1 MRGLVLVVLALA
13 GGCSMYDTDYGPTPF
28 LCGAAD
34 QEPRCPDGYSCMLD
48 PGNGTEVCVEEGGS
62 ISQSFNCV
70 DDSAMEPDDLLAM
83 ATMTGLDG
91 VRTET
96 VEGRSVC
103 PAGDKDTFA
112 INIATT
118 NEDVEITVTMDQN
131 GGILRA
137 ALLNTGGVPISV
149 ATAVD
154 GEPTV
159 IKATAMN
166 LPVAVYYAQVYGPP
180 GGDLQVN
187 NFKIELTVSG
197 P

>member
-1 MRGLVLVVLALA
+1 MRCLFVAAIALA
-13 GGCSMYDTDYGPTPF
+13 AGCSMYDTDYGPTPF
-28 LCGAAD
+28 LCGPMEQD
-34 QEPRCPDGYSCMLD
+34 PRCPEGYTCMQD
-48 PGNGTEVCVEEGGS
+48 PGNGTEVCVEEGGT
-62 ISQSFNCV
+62 ISQNFNCV
-70 DDSAMEPDDLLAM
+70 DDSAMEPDDGLAM
-83 ATMTGLDG
+83 ATMTGLDA

-96 VEGRSVC
+96 IEGRSIC
-103 PAGDKDTFA
+103 PAGDKDTYA

-137 ALLNTGGVPISV
+137 ALLNTGGVPIQVAQSV
-149 ATAVD
+149 GGD
-154 GEPTV
+154 PTV

-187 NFKIELTVSG
+187 NYKITLTVTG